1 MDSIGQEIAETSEA
15 PLERPKGSKS
25 AVIADK
31 GIESSRDFRNLMSSL
46 MSDVIGGA
54 LTPEVTNAACNAGG
68 KLLKMVELE
77 YKYATKPNRAMRSIP
92 VAFDTDEVVVEEAS
106 A

>member
-1 MDSIGQEIAETSEA
+1 MT
-15 PLERPKGSKS
+15 
-25 AVIADK
+25 
-31 GIESSRDFRNLMSSL
+31 
-46 MSDVIGGA
+46 DVIRGA

-77 YKYATKPNRAMRSIP
+77 YKYATEPERRGRQLSVAFETTEP
-92 VAFDTDEVVVEEAS
+92 VAALPQ